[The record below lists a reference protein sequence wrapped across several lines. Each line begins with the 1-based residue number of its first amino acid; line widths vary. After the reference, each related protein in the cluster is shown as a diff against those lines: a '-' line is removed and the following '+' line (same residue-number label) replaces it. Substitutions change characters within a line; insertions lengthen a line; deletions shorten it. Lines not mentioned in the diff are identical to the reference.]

1 MGAEI
6 TGIGWVTAGGMGRG
20 REHQSFAMPRGQLPE
35 INPADMF
42 KKPYPNFRRM
52 DEYSRL
58 GLTATALALIDAGL
72 SEWTRERDI
81 GMIASTFYGC
91 LGTDVDYFNTVIPDR
106 GSHASPALFSYTLA
120 NGFLGEAAI
129 RFGLTGINYVITE
142 QRPTALAGLQTA
154 LDHITRGA
162 IEKILAG
169 VCDVGCPQ
177 IFGEPDKVPP
187 GAVFF
192 MLEKSPAKERSSYG
206 KLQLNRTG
214 DLLLDGSEIKDLSDL
229 VQICISMY
237 QSF

>member
-1 MGAEI
+1 MDAEI
-6 TGIGWVTAGGMGRG
+6 TGIGWVTAAGMGRG

-72 SEWTRERDI
+72 AEWTRERDI
-81 GMIASTFYGC
+81 GIIASTFYGC
-91 LGTDVDYFNTVIPDR
+91 LGTDVDYYKTVIPDR
-106 GSHASPALFSYTLA
+106 GAHASPALFSYTLA
-120 NGFLGEAAI
+120 NSFLGEAAI

-142 QRPTALAGLQTA
+142 QRPTGLAGLQTA
-154 LDHITRGA
+154 MDHLTRGG
-162 IEKILAG
+162 IQKILGG

-192 MLEKSPAKERSSYG
+192 MLEKSPAKDRSSYG
-206 KLQLNRTG
+206 KLIWSKTG
-214 DLLLDGSEIKDLSDL
+214 KLIFNGSAITDLTDL
-229 VQICISMY
+229 VQECITSY
-237 QSF
+237 RSF

>member
-1 MGAEI
+1 MAGIHI
-6 TGIGWVTAGGMGRG
+6 TGIGWVTPAGMGRG
-20 REHQSFAMPRGQLPE
+20 REHQRFAMPEGQLPE

-52 DEYSRL
+52 GEYSRL

-81 GMIASTFYGC
+81 GIIASTFYGC
-91 LGTDVDYFNTVIPDR
+91 LGTDVDYYKTVIPDK
-106 GSHASPALFSYTLA
+106 GAQASPALFSYTLA

-142 QRPTALAGLQTA
+142 QRPTGLAGFLRTA
-154 LDHITRGA
+154 LDHIGRG
-162 IEKILAG
+162 IVEKILAG

-177 IFGEPDKVPP
+177 IFGEWSKVPP

-192 MLEKSPAKERSSYG
+192 MLEKFVAKEGSSYG
-206 KLQLNRTG
+206 RLQLNSCG
-214 DLLLDGSEIKDLSDL
+214 DLLLDGSEINDLIDL
-229 VQICISMY
+229 VQKCITS
-237 QSF
+237 